1 VGRPAEGAD
10 RGAPRERHLQQLLQ
24 QLWHDERGHDGADAQ
39 ALTAAAPQT
48 PGRKQRAKIDGINN
62 MKATLYQFMTSPFCS
77 KVRKILDYKGIDY
90 QIVEVDYVERKELIA
105 ASGQIMVPTLRL
117 EDIQSADAR
126 AASETIVDSDRI
138 AMRLEELCPEPT
150 ILPAC
155 TRGLHL
161 ALTRYIDSSV
171 EEALFFAA
179 VPDEEEYFAGQ
190 GADRLAM
197 FRFIR
202 ERKYGAG
209 FCDRMMRE
217 HEANMVRVR
226 EVLAPFEMALEHGAF
241 LLGGSG
247 LADFALYGQLHFL
260 AFTGVLKIPHDL
272 PRLREFYGRVDRITA
287 VLEETAT

>member
-1 VGRPAEGAD
+1 
-10 RGAPRERHLQQLLQ
+10 
-24 QLWHDERGHDGADAQ
+24 
-39 ALTAAAPQT
+39 
-48 PGRKQRAKIDGINN
+48 
-62 MKATLYQFMTSPFCS
+62 MKATLYQFVTSPFCS
-77 KVRKILDYKGIDY
+77 KVRKILDYKGLDY

-105 ASGQIMVPTLRL
+105 ASGQIMVPALRL
-117 EDIQSADAR
+117 EDVQNGAE
-126 AASETIVDSDRI
+126 AAAVETIVDSDRI

-150 ILPAC
+150 ILPARS
-155 TRGLHL
+155 RGLHL

-179 VPDEEEYFAGQ
+179 MPDEERYFARQ

-202 ERKYGAG
+202 ERKYGVG
-209 FCDRMMRE
+209 FCERMERE
-217 HEANMVRVR
+217 HETNMVRVR

-241 LLGGSG
+241 LLGGPG

-260 AFTGVLKIPHDL
+260 ALSGVLKIPHEL

-287 VLEETAT
+287 ALEETGA